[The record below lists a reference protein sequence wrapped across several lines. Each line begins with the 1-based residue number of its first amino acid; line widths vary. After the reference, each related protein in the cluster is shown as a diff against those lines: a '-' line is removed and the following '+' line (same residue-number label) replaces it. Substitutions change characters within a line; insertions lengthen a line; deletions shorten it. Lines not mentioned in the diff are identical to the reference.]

1 MHDHPA
7 SLRHQLHFGRLP
19 TQNPNDF
26 PANQPLALA
35 HLQGVASR
43 RKLCPDAAS
52 AAQTL
57 PVDEE
62 VTPGDEGGPIAYCP

>member
-1 MHDHPA
+1 MHDHSA

-19 TQNPNDF
+19 TQDPNDL

-35 HLQGVASR
+35 HLQGVTTR

-52 AAQTL
+52 AAKAFA
-57 PVDEE
+57 VDEQIA
-62 VTPGDEGGPIAYCP
+62 PWDEGGPIAY